1 MERAKTGSVP
11 QNVSSR
17 HEDNW
22 QVDRVSCMAAITRF
36 HVKYFKQV
44 LHIKKL
50 GLKARDGITKLS

>member
-22 QVDRVSCMAAITRF
+22 QVDRVSCMAAITQF

-50 GLKARDGITKLS
+50 GLKARD